1 MLRNFVWVTM
11 ALAIASLIGIVAI
24 IAIGMIVDWA
34 LQV

>member
-11 ALAIASLIGIVAI
+11 ALAIASPIGIVAI
-24 IAIGMIVDWA
+24 GIIVDWA

>member
-11 ALAIASLIGIVAI
+11 ALAIASLIGLVAIVAI
-24 IAIGMIVDWA
+24 TLIVDWA